1 MTENT
6 ATSSIFDFGQ
16 FSTLRSGAQQQSP
29 EAIRKTA
36 QQFEALMVQ
45 NMLKSMRATSFGD
58 DLTGSMGDNYRD
70 LYDQQLSQH
79 LTSGRGIG
87 LADMLVTQLQMSR
100 GGAMPGAEAAS
111 APSGPFRITRPD
123 QASATTADGTDSA
136 DGIDALGGSG
146 AASGAAATGDA
157 TSKSWRPRSPK
168 EFIEA
173 LRPHAERA
181 ARALGVPA
189 RALVAQ
195 AALETGWG
203 RHLPR
208 DESGKP
214 SFNLFGIK
222 AQSGY
227 SGDSVRHQT
236 REFRDGE
243 MRSEQADFRAYNSI
257 GQSFDDYVKFLKKN
271 PRYADALRDGNQ
283 GVQSYARGLQ
293 KAGYATDPG
302 YANKIARVADS
313 RHMREAWADRP
324 RPASGQIMT

>member
-1 MTENT
+1 MTETT

-16 FSTLRSGAQQQSP
+16 FSKLRSGAQQQSP

-58 DLTGSMGDNYRD
+58 DLTGSTGQSYRD
-70 LYDQQLSQH
+70 MYDQQLSQH

-87 LADMLVTQLQMSR
+87 LADMLVSQLQMSQ
-100 GGAMPGAEAAS
+100 GGAVPGQNAAEAPTGA
-111 APSGPFRITRPD
+111 FRITRPNI
-123 QASATTADGTDSA
+123 AAAATAEGS
-136 DGIDALGGSG
+136 LGLDGSG
-146 AASGAAATGDA
+146 AAGASAAAGDI
-157 TSKSWRPRSPK
+157 SSRSWRPRSPK

-181 ARALGVPA
+181 AKVLGVPA

-208 DESGKP
+208 DENGKP

-227 SGDSVRHQT
+227 AGSRVSLQT
-236 REFRDGE
+236 QEYRNGQ
-243 MRSEQADFRAYNSI
+243 MQSEQADFRAYNSI

-271 PRYADALRDGNQ
+271 PRYADALRDGSQ

-302 YANKIARVADS
+302 YANKIAKVAES
-313 RHMREAWADRP
+313 RHMREAWPDRP